1 MAKKEMT
8 YEESMNRIRE
18 IVALLQKNELP
29 LDEGVKVFEEGLELI
44 RSCEARL
51 SGYEKQISEILAKN
65 GGEQHDEP

>member
-29 LDEGVKVFEEGLELI
+29 LDEGIKLFEEGLELI
-44 RSCEARL
+44 SGCEKKL

-65 GGEQHDEP
+65 GGEADA